1 MTLAKDFLVDPFQD
15 PDTFL
20 KMNEDG
26 RISIKYL
33 DEGEIGDDNTKFEE
47 KKE

>member
-20 KMNEDG
+20 KMNDDG
-26 RISIKYL
+26 SISIKYTD
-33 DEGEIGDDNTKFEE
+33 DEGEFTDDDNK
-47 KKE
+47 